1 MSEFQGKREVP
12 KVGRLSDPLFKSIT
26 WTNAT
31 KRLNYDEINILI
43 SLILHD
49 RTKSRFKC
57 VSTRKGIKKENNM
70 KSGKGIVN
78 TAIGLALLGVTIFVV
93 GFAFQKGKDRA
104 ES

>member
-1 MSEFQGKREVP
+1 
-12 KVGRLSDPLFKSIT
+12 
-26 WTNAT
+26 
-31 KRLNYDEINILI
+31 
-43 SLILHD
+43 
-49 RTKSRFKC
+49 
-57 VSTRKGIKKENNM
+57 M